1 MLSNSLEINFA
12 TTPPHLP
19 FSSGMPIN
27 TGVTEGEVLLK
38 HLPDTSPN
46 TSPQH
51 PTLSDSDI
59 RYQFYNERD
68 IIKNGYRIQN
78 TVFSAATYNL

>member
-1 MLSNSLEINFA
+1 
-12 TTPPHLP
+12 
-19 FSSGMPIN
+19 MPIN
-27 TGVTEGEVLLK
+27 TGEAEGEELLK

-51 PTLSDSDI
+51 PPLCDSDI

-68 IIKNGYRIQN
+68 IIKERKQQKKLGLYQ
-78 TVFSAATYNL
+78 VFGE